1 MTRLHVF
8 QIRLVASLALL
19 LLIFGVVR
27 LLWYPGAYFAISGV
41 VKQFVV
47 LAGVV
52 LVVGPVLT
60 TFLYKPGKKGL
71 TGDLVIVTAIE
82 IIAVVAAVWVMFQ
95 RQPYFTV
102 FAVDRFEAIA
112 LANVSGDAAELSRF
126 GGRPGHTPR
135 LIFAALPEDT
145 ERMQRLIDE
154 TVFEGKADIDR
165 RPEFWHHYA
174 TGIVQI
180 KAAAKPLSAL
190 LSGDAQRTAEV
201 QRWLAGTGSAPED
214 FIYLP
219 LRGTS
224 GDATIVLHADIGYP
238 VATLNIDPW

>member
-1 MTRLHVF
+1 MTRLQVF

-19 LLIFGVVR
+19 LVVFGVVR

-41 VKQFVV
+41 LTQFAV

-52 LVVGPVLT
+52 LVVGPILT
-60 TFLYKPGKKGL
+60 TFVFKPGKKGL
-71 TGDLVIVTAIE
+71 TADLWILAAIEVIVV
-82 IIAVVAAVWVMFQ
+82 VVAVSVMFQ
-95 RQPYFTV
+95 RQPHFAV

-112 LANVSGDAAELSRF
+112 LRDVSGESAALQRF
-126 GGRPGHTPR
+126 GGRPGHAPR

-165 RPEFWHHYA
+165 RPEFWHDYA
-174 TGIVQI
+174 EGIAPI
-180 KAAAKPLSAL
+180 KAAAKPFSAL
-190 LSGDAQRTAEV
+190 LSGDAQRAIEAR
-201 QRWLAGTGSAPED
+201 QWLAATGSAAED
-214 FIYLP
+214 FIVLP
-219 LRGTS
+219 LRGKA

-238 VATLNIDPW
+238 VATLNIEPW